1 MSALVDRVVSKHY
14 KSVSAVDKCVCG
26 LTLYGNLARHIADLT
41 EAAVREQIAADI
53 EAQLPQRLINEI
65 GDAYGWLSDAQ
76 SGVRMTATG
85 ETLHFQGGG
94 SLDLTHAAEHAV
106 RIAWGVLT

>member
-26 LTLYGNLARHIADLT
+26 LTLYGNLARHVAAII

-65 GDAYGWLSDAQ
+65 GDACGWLSDAQ
-76 SGVRMTATG
+76 SGVRLAATG
-85 ETLHFQGGG
+85 GTLRFHGEG
-94 SLDLTHAAEHAV
+94 SLDLTHAAEHAA
-106 RIAWGVLT
+106 RIAKGTP